1 MDDVSVSMRDEPLLF
16 TTILDVVDEGIK
28 SAVLDVGVVVQVIS
42 IIEQRIRVA
51 CFAIGGAL

>member
-1 MDDVSVSMRDEPLLF
+1 M
-16 TTILDVVDEGIK
+16 LDVVDEGIK
-28 SAVLDVGVVVQVIS
+28 SAVLDVGVVVQVIP